1 MQGKLLNPGV
11 TEGAGFSISLWCV
24 WSLTDLQEQLTPPL
38 MTWHNVI
45 TSCLGH
51 HHGSWHG
58 EVQIVGLFCAAQRCS
73 FASYAGSMTHDV
85 DLSKDAQLTDDLW
98 PFAVD
103 KGLNFGEGLN
113 RLDVCDRLVTVC
125 GTAH

>member
-1 MQGKLLNPGV
+1 
-11 TEGAGFSISLWCV
+11 
-24 WSLTDLQEQLTPPL
+24 
-38 MTWHNVI
+38 
-45 TSCLGH
+45 
-51 HHGSWHG
+51 
-58 EVQIVGLFCAAQRCS
+58 
-73 FASYAGSMTHDV
+73 MTHDV

-103 KGLNFGEGLN
+103 KGLNFDEGLN